1 MYTLIL
7 RNGLLGSIRIRTIHT
22 SSIMISNISGCKEQ
36 TTNMYGRIQISV
48 KSQVFEEE
56 YGNLI
61 FCYKFLYMRIQ

>member
-36 TTNMYGRIQISV
+36 TTNMHGRIQISV
-48 KSQVFEEE
+48 KITS
-56 YGNLI
+56 L
-61 FCYKFLYMRIQ
+61 